1 MAAQTGKASSAAAT
15 APSSCSRDGSPT
27 EAIVSSVA
35 GFSTS
40 SAPPSPATC
49 SPRISSRVSMRAHP
63 SRDVWG
69 PVTTGRRALRPGR
82 YRATFVATDR
92 LGLVS
97 PARTIRFRIVSG

>member
-1 MAAQTGKASSAAAT
+1 
-15 APSSCSRDGSPT
+15 
-27 EAIVSSVA
+27 
-35 GFSTS
+35 
-40 SAPPSPATC
+40 
-49 SPRISSRVSMRAHP
+49 MRAHP

-69 PVTTGRRALRPGR
+69 PVTTCRRALRPGR